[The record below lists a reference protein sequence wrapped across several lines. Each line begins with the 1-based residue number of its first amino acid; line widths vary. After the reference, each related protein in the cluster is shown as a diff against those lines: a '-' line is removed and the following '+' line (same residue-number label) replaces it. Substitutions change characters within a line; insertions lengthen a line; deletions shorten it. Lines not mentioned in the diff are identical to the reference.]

1 MVFAW
6 LSLNFFF
13 GCSGQMVSGSVSES
27 VQFFL
32 PQKAGPFFFNVGAP
46 EGPKVMAKLVFSLV
60 FIFRN
65 FSGVS
70 RSFND
75 KTCIDDEILKFLSIL
90 DQRI

>member
-1 MVFAW
+1 MQDGLCMAEFE
-6 LSLNFFF
+6 LFF

-32 PQKAGPFFFNVGAP
+32 PQKAGPFFFLNVGAP

-70 RSFND
+70 RS
-75 KTCIDDEILKFLSIL
+75 LH
-90 DQRI
+90 R

>member
-1 MVFAW
+1 MAEFE
-6 LSLNFFF
+6 LFF

-32 PQKAGPFFFNVGAP
+32 PQKAGPFFFLNVGAP

>member
-1 MVFAW
+1 MAEFE
-6 LSLNFFF
+6 LFF
-13 GCSGQMVSGSVSES
+13 GCSGQMVSGSVSKS

-32 PQKAGPFFFNVGAP
+32 PQKAVLFFNVGAP

-75 KTCIDDEILKFLSIL
+75 KTYIDDEILKFLSIL

>member
-6 LSLNFFF
+6 LSLNFFLDAAGKWF
-13 GCSGQMVSGSVSES
+13 LEVFLSLCSSFYHKKQV
-27 VQFFL
+27 L
-32 PQKAGPFFFNVGAP
+32 FFFNVGAP